1 MATIFHSTSEML
13 KSILDSVKD
22 GRTQLPDFQRGW
34 VWDDERIRRLL
45 ISILRS
51 YPIGSI
57 MLLQT
62 GNPNVRFKSRLVEG
76 VQLNYPPEPQ
86 QFILDGQQRIT
97 SLYQALYLDEPVVT
111 RDSRGKEV
119 KRWYY
124 LDIDIA
130 TDPDADK
137 DEAVISVPE
146 DKIIKGKGGIVLADY
161 STIEK
166 ECEAGMLPV
175 QYLFKSD
182 KLLKW
187 QNQYFNSKNSQECSE
202 KWTRFMSDIYSAFN
216 NYQVPVITLL
226 NTTPK
231 EAVCQVFEN
240 VNTGGITLT
249 VFELLTASFAADNF
263 SLRDDWDLRY
273 NGNYND
279 ESSRGFKNNPILSVL
294 ENTDFLQAIALL
306 TTYNRRKDNPN
317 SAISCKRRDILNLTV
332 EEYRWW
338 SDKVEIGF
346 YEAAKFLME
355 QKIFSKRDIPY
366 ASQLVPLAAIFV
378 ELGSKAHNYT
388 VRQKIARWYWCGV
401 FGELYGAA
409 TETRF
414 SKDLPQVIEWINGG
428 DEPDT
433 VKEATFEPDRLIT
446 MRTRNSAAYKGVHVL
461 LMREGCRDFM
471 SGVPIDL
478 QKYNS
483 DNIDIHHIFP
493 SAYCKKKGIP
503 ESLYNSIVNKSPLSA
518 MTNRSIGGNAPSI
531 YLEYLEKEKNID
543 KESLDEILET
553 HLIDVDSIRTDNFE
567 TFFENRKRML
577 YNKIL
582 DTMGKKQLLDSK

>member
-1 MATIFHSTSEML
+1 MPTIFHSTSEML
-13 KSILDSVKD
+13 KSLLDSVKD

-45 ISILRS
+45 VSILKS

-62 GNPNVRFKSRLVEG
+62 GNPNVKFKPRLVEG
-76 VQLNYPPEPQ
+76 VKMNNSPEPQ

-97 SLYQALYLDEPVVT
+97 SLYQALYMDEPVIT
-111 RDSRGKEV
+111 RDSRGKKV

-124 LDIDIA
+124 LDLNVA
-130 TDPDADK
+130 TDPSADK
-137 DEAVISVPE
+137 DEAIVSVPD
-146 DKIIKGKGGIVLADY
+146 DKIIKGKGGIILANY
-161 STIEK
+161 STMEK
-166 ECEAGMLPV
+166 ECKAGMLPI

-182 KLLKW
+182 KLLQW
-187 QNQYFNSKNSQECSE
+187 QNQYFDISNSQEYSL
-202 KWTRFMSDIYSAFN
+202 KWSHFMSDIYSAFN
-216 NYQVPVITLL
+216 NYQIPVITLL

-240 VNTGGITLT
+240 VNTGGVTLT

-263 SLRDDWDLRY
+263 SLRDDWNLKY
-273 NGNYND
+273 NGLPDD
-279 ESSRGFKNNPILSVL
+279 EEVRGFKNNPILSVL
-294 ENTDFLQAIALL
+294 ENTDFLQAIALVVA
-306 TTYNRRKDNPN
+306 YNKKKSNPN
-317 SAISCKRRDILNLTV
+317 VAVSCKRRDILNLDV
-332 EEYRWW
+332 EEYKRW
-338 SDKVEIGF
+338 SDVVADGF
-346 YEAAKFLME
+346 YEASKFLME
-355 QKIFSKRDIPY
+355 QKVFSKRDIPY

-378 ELGSKAHNYT
+378 ELGPKGHNHT

-428 DEPDT
+428 DKPDT
-433 VKEATFEPDRLIT
+433 IKEATFESDRLMT

-478 QKYNS
+478 QIYNS
-483 DNIDIHHIFP
+483 DSIDIHHIFP
-493 SAYCKKKGIP
+493 RAYCRRQGI
-503 ESLYNSIVNKSPLSA
+503 SRDYYNSIINKSPLSS
-518 MTNRSIGGNAPSI
+518 MTNRSIGGNAPS
-531 YLEYLEKEKNID
+531 EYLKFLEEEKNIGREALD
-543 KESLDEILET
+543 KILET
-553 HLIDVDSIRTDNFE
+553 HLIDVDSIRSNDFE
-567 TFFENRKRML
+567 TFFEKRKEAL
-577 YNKIL
+577 YKIIL
-582 DTMGKKQLLDSK
+582 NVMGK

>member
-1 MATIFHSTSEML
+1 MPTIFHSTSEML
-13 KSILDSVKD
+13 KSLLDSVKD

-45 ISILRS
+45 VSILKS

-62 GNPNVRFKSRLVEG
+62 GNPNVKFKPRLVEG
-76 VQLNYPPEPQ
+76 VKMNNSPEPQ

-97 SLYQALYLDEPVVT
+97 SLYQALYMDEPVIT
-111 RDSRGKEV
+111 RDSRGKKV

-124 LDIDIA
+124 LDLNVA
-130 TDPDADK
+130 TDPSADK
-137 DEAVISVPE
+137 DEAIVSVPD
-146 DKIIKGKGGIVLADY
+146 DKIIKGKGGIILANY
-161 STIEK
+161 STMEK
-166 ECEAGMLPV
+166 ECKAGMLPI

-182 KLLKW
+182 KLLQW
-187 QNQYFNSKNSQECSE
+187 QNQYFDISNSQEYSL
-202 KWTRFMSDIYSAFN
+202 KWSHFMSDIYSAFN
-216 NYQVPVITLL
+216 NYQIPVITLL

-240 VNTGGITLT
+240 VNTGGVTLT

-263 SLRDDWDLRY
+263 SLRDDWNLKY
-273 NGNYND
+273 NGLPDD
-279 ESSRGFKNNPILSVL
+279 EEVRGFKNNPILSVL
-294 ENTDFLQAIALL
+294 ENTDFLQAIALVVA
-306 TTYNRRKDNPN
+306 YNKKKSNPN
-317 SAISCKRRDILNLTV
+317 VAVSCKRRDILNLDV
-332 EEYRWW
+332 EEYKRW
-338 SDKVEIGF
+338 SDVVADGF
-346 YEAAKFLME
+346 YEASKFLME
-355 QKIFSKRDIPY
+355 QKVFSKRDIPY

-378 ELGSKAHNYT
+378 ELGPKGHNHT

-428 DEPDT
+428 DKPDT
-433 VKEATFEPDRLIT
+433 IKEATFESDRLMT

-478 QKYNS
+478 QIYNS
-483 DNIDIHHIFP
+483 DSIDIHHIFP
-493 SAYCKKKGIP
+493 RAYCRRKGI
-503 ESLYNSIVNKSPLSA
+503 SRDYYNSIINKSPLSS
-518 MTNRSIGGNAPSI
+518 MTNRSIGGNAPSEHLKF
-531 YLEYLEKEKNID
+531 LEEEKNIGREALD
-543 KESLDEILET
+543 KILET
-553 HLIDVDSIRTDNFE
+553 HLIDVDSIRSNDFE
-567 TFFENRKRML
+567 TFFEKRKEAL
-577 YNKIL
+577 YKIIL
-582 DTMGKKQLLDSK
+582 NVMGK

>member
-1 MATIFHSTSEML
+1 MPTIFHSTSEML
-13 KSILDSVKD
+13 KSLLDSVKD

-45 ISILRS
+45 VSILKS

-62 GNPNVRFKSRLVEG
+62 GNPNVKFKPRLVEG
-76 VQLNYPPEPQ
+76 VKMNNSPEPQ

-97 SLYQALYLDEPVVT
+97 SLYQALYMDEPVIT
-111 RDSRGKEV
+111 RDSRGKKV

-124 LDIDIA
+124 LDLNVA
-130 TDPDADK
+130 TDPSADK
-137 DEAVISVPE
+137 DEAILSVPD
-146 DKIIKGKGGIVLADY
+146 DKIIKGKGGIILANY
-161 STIEK
+161 STMEK
-166 ECEAGMLPV
+166 ECKAGMLPI

-182 KLLKW
+182 KLLQW
-187 QNQYFNSKNSQECSE
+187 QNQYFDISNSREYSL
-202 KWTRFMSDIYSAFN
+202 KWSHFMSDIYSAFN
-216 NYQVPVITLL
+216 NYQIPVITLL

-240 VNTGGITLT
+240 VNTGGVTLT

-263 SLRDDWDLRY
+263 SLRDDWNLKY
-273 NGNYND
+273 NGLPDD
-279 ESSRGFKNNPILSVL
+279 EEVRGFKNNPILSVL
-294 ENTDFLQAIALL
+294 ENTDFLQAIALVVA
-306 TTYNRRKDNPN
+306 YNKKKSNPN
-317 SAISCKRRDILNLTV
+317 VAVSCKRRDILNLDV
-332 EEYRWW
+332 EEYKRW
-338 SDKVEIGF
+338 SDVVADGF
-346 YEAAKFLME
+346 YEASKFLME
-355 QKIFSKRDIPY
+355 QKVFSKRDIPY

-378 ELGSKAHNYT
+378 ELGPKGHNHT

-428 DEPDT
+428 DKPDT
-433 VKEATFEPDRLIT
+433 IKEATFESDRLMT

-478 QKYNS
+478 QIYNS
-483 DNIDIHHIFP
+483 DSIDIHHIFP
-493 SAYCKKKGIP
+493 RAYCRRQGI
-503 ESLYNSIVNKSPLSA
+503 SRDYYNSIINKSPLSS
-518 MTNRSIGGNAPSI
+518 MTNRSIGGNAPS
-531 YLEYLEKEKNID
+531 EYLKFLEEEKNIGREALD
-543 KESLDEILET
+543 KILET
-553 HLIDVDSIRTDNFE
+553 HLIDVDSIRSNDFE
-567 TFFENRKRML
+567 TFFEKRKEAL
-577 YNKIL
+577 YKIIL
-582 DTMGKKQLLDSK
+582 NVMGK